1 MQLSELT
8 KFEKLIWTSLKAQ
21 KISEAHVFLMSNK
34 NNNLQGLIEGFQ
46 ANLVYYM
53 SYDKLSKESNQVMNN
68 LEEDPK
74 AFLSFLQKI
83 TSSLKYF
90 RRNFDYKG
98 SESYLER
105 YQTLHNNVIHF
116 RKSFCWL

>member
-1 MQLSELT
+1 
-8 KFEKLIWTSLKAQ
+8 
-21 KISEAHVFLMSNK
+21 MSNK

-116 RKSFCWL
+116 CKSFCDFSNQVCAKRHLRNQRQSADESSQGA